1 MANIDL
7 IKLGKTREDGTRE
20 VLIRFYVTKSF
31 KPQFS
36 TNVFVHDYEF
46 ELCGTGERIREYAI
60 IKPEPKKRDAVSM
73 TRRNQ
78 ANKVE
83 ADLSDFVGRFLKIA
97 DVTKKND
104 ASLFVREWFDNCM
117 RITSNMAI
125 EDISFKFLSDT
136 LGEELKQQEEAKVR
150 AEKKTFFQLFEE
162 YLKEKASSD
171 SWVKNNR
178 VLFRDLARY
187 EAYVRFAF
195 DKDFALDVDTITKET
210 ISDFRDYLRNEKT
223 LSLSCPQHFEKV
235 LKKYPTEIGTIRK
248 SPKLVDRGNNSIV
261 ILMKK
266 FKAFF
271 SWLNKTERSMNMPFI
286 GIEIGSE
293 VYGTPF
299 YLTIEERN
307 IIAKYDFG
315 ANKMLSEQ
323 RDIFI
328 FQCLVGC
335 RISDLMNFTADNITD
350 NILSYVPQKTKDES
364 PKIVRVPLIP
374 YAQELI
380 KKYAGVDKKG
390 RLFPFISSQKYNDN
404 IKKIVK
410 ACGIERMVIVRDSVT
425 GNNEAKPIY
434 EVASSHMARRTFIG
448 GLYEGIK
455 DPNIIAKMSGHV
467 EGSKAFNRYRDISDN
482 TLKDALKNIDF

>member
-1 MANIDL
+1 MANTEL
-7 IKLGKTREDGTRE
+7 RLSSVLSEDGKSQIIVKLTISRNQRPCFKSGIY
-20 VLIRFYVTKSF
+20 IRPEYF
-31 KPQFS
+31 KPVKTTTRGS
-36 TNVFVHDYEF
+36 IMGIV
-46 ELCGTGERIREYAI
+46 
-60 IKPEPKKRDAVSM
+60 PPKKGKLNFVEVS
-73 TRRNQ
+73 
-78 ANKVE
+78 E
-83 ADLSDFVGRFLKIA
+83 AETAKNSLEVYISRMLKICQ
-97 DVTKKND
+97 VTEEKNKELLTKEWVEKCIL
-104 ASLFVREWFDNCM
+104 ASSELD
-117 RITSNMAI
+117 IT
-125 EDISFKFLSDT
+125 EISFKALTDAIER
-136 LGEELKQQEEAKVR
+136 LEAEEAKTED
-150 AEKKTFFQLFEE
+150 EKPSFFQLFEIF
-162 YLKEKASSD
+162 LKEKDLAENN
-171 SWVKNNR
+171 VKNYR
-178 VLFRDLARY
+178 VLFRDLARW
-187 EAYVRFAF
+187 EAYVQYKY
-195 DKDFALDVDTITKET
+195 DKTFKLDVDTLTKED
-210 ISDFRDYLRNEKT
+210 ILDFRDYLRSEKT
-223 LSLSCPQHFEKV
+223 ISESCPKFF
-235 LKKYPTEIGTIRK
+235 KKILQDYPTEIGTKRK
-248 SPKLVDRGNNSIV
+248 SPKLVDKGSNSIV
-261 ILMKK
+261 LLMKRL
-266 FKAFF
+266 KAFF
-271 SWLNKTERSMNMPFI
+271 NWLYKTERIKATPFQ

-335 RISDLMNFTADNITD
+335 RISDLMDFTADNVTD
-350 NILSYVPQKTKDES
+350 GVLSYVPIKTKEES
-364 PKIVRVPLIP
+364 PRIVRVPLIP

-410 ACGIERMVIVRDSVT
+410 ACGIDRMVIVRNSLT
-425 GNNEAKPIY
+425 GNNEAKPIS

-482 TLKDALKNIDF
+482 TLIDALKNINL